1 METGHNIMNF
11 EIARSIFEH
20 SLDCETRVSTALNLG
35 LLNLINKDLIES
47 TSQMVSESIAKG
59 ERVWMTSDMHFL
71 HANIIRYSNR
81 PFYNVSDMTGAHI
94 QLLQKVPANELLVFV
109 GDMTM
114 GSYQD
119 GIDLIR
125 TIPAKKILVVGNH
138 DMTREGICRYVR
150 GRETCLRPLFPF
162 FFGRDLWGDW
172 CLFRITRPSFQA
184 ATRANWL

>member
-35 LLNLINKDLIES
+35 LLNLINKDLIEL
-47 TSQMVSESIAKG
+47 TSQWVSKSITSG

-94 QLLQKVPANELLVFV
+94 QLLL
-109 GDMTM
+109 